1 MHKNQSFFVHQKADE
16 DLEAIFGYS
25 LERFGFVRA
34 ARYIK
39 DIEIMFDQLAC
50 NPQKG
55 NTFDIQL
62 PDCLHLRVESH
73 FIYYAECEG
82 GIEIFRVLHKRMEPS
97 KHLIDILEQD

>member
-25 LERFGFVRA
+25 LEKFGFARA

-39 DIEIMFDQLAC
+39 DIEIMFEQLAC

-55 NTFDIQL
+55 NTFDIQAVFNPASDKPTAAL
-62 PDCLHLRVESH
+62 KP
-73 FIYYAECEG
+73 
-82 GIEIFRVLHKRMEPS
+82 EPPAPRTTTS
-97 KHLIDILEQD
+97 YS